1 MSVVSSRRRLIGG
14 LGATVVAAATAPA
27 AVAAS
32 QQAQAGSSSSLSGPY
47 QTDVVVIGGGYSGL
61 ACALALR
68 QAGQQV
74 MLLEARDRVGGRCLN
89 TPLPAPFQQYVV
101 EAGAE
106 FIGPTQTRM
115 YALAQ
120 AYGLSTFPAYDQG
133 LQVSYLGGRRRTYSG
148 VLPWTSLLSTGETGL
163 ALLKLEAMATQVP
176 IDAPWTAAKA
186 VEWDSETVQTWIQ
199 RNTVTRSG
207 QQQLRLAVLALL
219 STEPSDISMLFLLTY
234 IRRGGGLT
242 LLLSTS
248 GGAQQDRIVGG
259 SQAIALAMA
268 QDLGSVVNLGAE
280 VREVHQD
287 AQGVDVVGEGFTIR
301 ANRVVVAMAPSMAG
315 HIRFLPFDAQI
326 QQRQQLSQRVPMG
339 SAWKVHCVYDRPFW
353 RDAGLSAQCI
363 SDAFLPKITF
373 DNTPPEPG
381 APGVIMGFID
391 GQDARDAA
399 LMTPQ
404 ARRANVLQA
413 LGVYFGPQATQPLAY
428 DEMNWQSEPFSG
440 GGPTGVFPP
449 GVLTGFG
456 PALRTPAGR
465 VHWAGTETA
474 SAWMGYMEGAVRSGE
489 RAAQEI
495 VNA

>member
-1 MSVVSSRRRLIGG
+1 MSVDSSRRRLMGG
-14 LGATVVAAATAPA
+14 LGATVVAASAATPATARASSVLPA
-27 AVAAS
+27 ATTAIQGAH
-32 QQAQAGSSSSLSGPY
+32 QADA
-47 QTDVVVIGGGYSGL
+47 VVIGAGYSGL

-68 QAGQQV
+68 DAGQNV
-74 MLLEARDRVGGRCLN
+74 MLLEARQRVGGRCKN
-89 TPLPAPFQQYVV
+89 MALPAPFQSYVV

-115 YALAQ
+115 YELVQ
-120 AYGLSTFPAYDQG
+120 AYGLQTFPAYDQG

-176 IDAPWTAAKA
+176 IDAPWTASKA
-186 VEWDSETVQTWIQ
+186 AEWDSETVQTWIQ
-199 RNTVTRSG
+199 RNLLTRSG
-207 QQQLRLAVLALL
+207 QQQIRLAVLALL
-219 STEPSDISMLFLLTY
+219 STEPADISMLFLLTY

-268 QDLGSVVNLGAE
+268 QDLGGVLTLGAE
-280 VREVHQD
+280 VRQVNQD
-287 AQGVDVVGEGFTIR
+287 AQGVDVVGDSFTVR
-301 ANRVVVAMAPSMAG
+301 AKHVVVAMAPAMAG
-315 HIRFLPFDAQI
+315 HIRFNPFDAPM
-326 QQRQQLSQRVPMG
+326 QQRQQLAQRVPMG
-339 SAWKVHCVYDRPFW
+339 AAWKVHCVYDRPFW
-353 RDAGLSAQCI
+353 REAGLSAQCI

-381 APGVIMGFID
+381 APGVIMAFID
-391 GQDARDAA
+391 GQDARDAGM
-399 LMTPQ
+399 LTQQ

-428 DEMNWQSEPFSG
+428 DEMNWQSEVFSE

-495 VNA
+495 LNA